1 LFNMTHVTLIHAGP
15 TPWDEEDRMA
25 GGQTL
30 PLADDALAKIAELA
44 KQIAPPVT
52 AIYYCKRNEASHEA
66 ARMLG
71 GVFNLRPRDNEGLQG
86 FELGLWEGL
95 TRSELR
101 RRFPSVFPQWE
112 ERPLSVN
119 PPDGETLPE
128 AIDRIHA
135 AVVKIVKRN
144 RGGSIVLVM
153 RPLALQ
159 IALGVLRHESAETIA
174 AHLHNTAA
182 METIALGDAE
192 LHLLLS

>member
-1 LFNMTHVTLIHAGP
+1 MTRVTLIHAGP

-30 PLADDALAKIAELA
+30 PLAEDALGKITELA
-44 KQIAPPVT
+44 KSIAPAPT
-52 AIYYCKRNEASHEA
+52 AIYFCKSNEASNEVA
-66 ARMLG
+66 KLLG
-71 GVFNLRPRDNEGLQG
+71 GVFKLRPRDHEELHG

-112 ERPLSVN
+112 EDPLSVN

-135 AVVKIVKRN
+135 AVMKILKRN
-144 RGGSIVLVM
+144 RDGSIVLVM

-159 IALGVLRHESAETIA
+159 IALGVLRHESPETIA
-174 AHLHNTAA
+174 AHLHNATA
-182 METIALGDAE
+182 METIELDEAK
-192 LHLLLS
+192 LHLLFS